1 MTFEIENV
9 SKTFVSN
16 DSEEEVLALKDI
28 NLTIET
34 GKFVSFVGP
43 SGCGKTTL
51 LRIIEGFENPTSGTV
66 KDDGEIVTEPSNER
80 GFIFQN
86 YSLYPWLNVIENVIF
101 GLDIN
106 GKPEKESRERAM
118 EYLEAVGLKDFAK
131 RYPHELSGGM
141 KQRVA
146 IIRSIINDSKNQYKS
161 LMSGKSNKVE
171 YNIAKTQ
178 TETIEKQFEQCAAQT
193 TVRIKQAIQY
203 SFNSIISNVISQYL
217 NHLNKIGIRT
227 GAIHL
232 GSYNG
237 VRIQTPDFSNSFDEN
252 TFKISFLE
260 TSFIL
265 GWLLMYFF
273 QFS

>member
-16 DSEEEVLALKDI
+16 DDGEEVLALKDI

-51 LRIIEGFENPTSGTV
+51 LRIIEGFENPTDGTV
-66 KDDGEIVTEPSNER
+66 KDDGEIVIEPSNER

-86 YSLYPWLNVIENVIF
+86 YSLYPWLNVIDNVIF

-106 GKPEKESRERAM
+106 GKPEKESRKRAM
-118 EYLEAVGLKDFAK
+118 KYLESVGLEDFAK

-146 IIRSIINDSKNQYKS
+146 IIRSLINDSKS
-161 LMSGKSNKVE
+161 ILMD
-171 YNIAKTQ
+171 
-178 TETIEKQFEQCAAQT
+178 ETFSA
-193 TVRIKQAIQY
+193 
-203 SFNSIISNVISQYL
+203 L
-217 NHLNKIGIRT
+217 D
-227 GAIHL
+227 
-232 GSYNG
+232 
-237 VRIQTPDFSNSFDEN
+237 IQTKHKLQNQIHKICKEQNKTIIFVTHDIDEAVFLSDEIVVLSRRPGTIKKIFEIKLEHPRN
-252 TFKISFLE
+252 REGQEFKDLVSEVTQEIGELE
-260 TSFIL
+260 ED
-265 GWLLMYFF
+265 
-273 QFS
+273 

>member
-51 LRIIEGFENPTSGTV
+51 LRIIEGFENPTNGTV

-86 YSLYPWLNVIENVIF
+86 YSLYPWLNVIDNVIF
-101 GLDIN
+101 GLGIN
-106 GKPEKESRERAM
+106 GKPEKESKERAM

-146 IIRSIINDSKNQYKS
+146 IIRSIINDSKS
-161 LMSGKSNKVE
+161 LLMDETFSALDVQTKHKLQKQILDICQENNK
-171 YNIAKTQ
+171 
-178 TETIEKQFEQCAAQT
+178 TILFVTHDIDEAVFLSDEI
-193 TVRIKQAIQY
+193 VVLSRRPGRIKKIFEIKLEHPRNREDKE
-203 SFNSIISNVISQYL
+203 FNDLVSEITQEIAEL
-217 NHLNKIGIRT
+217 E
-227 GAIHL
+227 
-232 GSYNG
+232 
-237 VRIQTPDFSNSFDEN
+237 DE
-252 TFKISFLE
+252 
-260 TSFIL
+260 
-265 GWLLMYFF
+265 
-273 QFS
+273 

>member
-16 DSEEEVLALKDI
+16 DGEEEVFALKDI

-51 LRIIEGFENPTSGTV
+51 LRIIEGFEVPSEGTV
-66 KDDGEIVTEPSNER
+66 KDDGEIVTGPSNER

-118 EYLEAVGLKDFAK
+118 KYLETVGLKDFAK

-146 IIRSIINDSKNQYKS
+146 IIRSIINDSKS
-161 LMSGKSNKVE
+161 LLMDETFSALDVQTKHKLQKQILDICKQNNK
-171 YNIAKTQ
+171 
-178 TETIEKQFEQCAAQT
+178 TIIFVTHDIDEAVFLSDEI
-193 TVRIKQAIQY
+193 VVLSRRPGRIKKIHEIKLEHPRNRNDEEFEDLV
-203 SFNSIISNVISQYL
+203 SEIIAE
-217 NHLNKIGIRT
+217 IG
-227 GAIHL
+227 
-232 GSYNG
+232 
-237 VRIQTPDFSNSFDEN
+237 E
-252 TFKISFLE
+252 LE
-260 TSFIL
+260 DD
-265 GWLLMYFF
+265 
-273 QFS
+273 

>member
-9 SKTFVSN
+9 SKAFISN
-16 DSEEEVLALKDI
+16 DNEEEVLALKDI

-51 LRIIEGFENPTSGTV
+51 LRIIEGFENPTEGTV

-86 YSLYPWLNVIENVIF
+86 YSLFPWLNVIDNVIF

-106 GKPEKESRERAM
+106 GKPEEESRERAM
-118 EYLEAVGLKDFAK
+118 KYLEAVGLKDFAK

-146 IIRSIINDSKNQYKS
+146 IIRSIINDSKSLLMDETFSALDVQTKHKLQNQILEICQQNYK
-161 LMSGKSNKVE
+161 
-171 YNIAKTQ
+171 
-178 TETIEKQFEQCAAQT
+178 TIIFVTHDLDEAVFLSDEI
-193 TVRIKQAIQY
+193 VVFSRRPGRIKKIFEIKLEHPRNRESQE
-203 SFNSIISNVISQYL
+203 FNELVSEITQEIAEL
-217 NHLNKIGIRT
+217 
-227 GAIHL
+227 
-232 GSYNG
+232 
-237 VRIQTPDFSNSFDEN
+237 EN
-252 TFKISFLE
+252 E
-260 TSFIL
+260 
-265 GWLLMYFF
+265 
-273 QFS
+273 

>member
-51 LRIIEGFENPTSGTV
+51 LRIIEGFENPTDGTV

-86 YSLYPWLNVIENVIF
+86 YSLYPWLNVLDNVIF
-101 GLDIN
+101 GLNIN
-106 GKPEKESRERAM
+106 GKPEEESKERAM

-146 IIRSIINDSKNQYKS
+146 IIRSIVNDSKS
-161 LMSGKSNKVE
+161 
-171 YNIAKTQ
+171 
-178 TETIEKQFEQCAAQT
+178 
-193 TVRIKQAIQY
+193 
-203 SFNSIISNVISQYL
+203 
-217 NHLNKIGIRT
+217 
-227 GAIHL
+227 
-232 GSYNG
+232 
-237 VRIQTPDFSNSFDEN
+237 
-252 TFKISFLE
+252 
-260 TSFIL
+260 
-265 GWLLMYFF
+265 LLMDET
-273 QFS
+273 FSALDVQTKHKLQKQILEICQKDNKTILFVTHDLDEAVFLSDEVVVLSRRPGRIRKIFEIKLEHPRNREDEEFNDLVSEITQEIAELEDE